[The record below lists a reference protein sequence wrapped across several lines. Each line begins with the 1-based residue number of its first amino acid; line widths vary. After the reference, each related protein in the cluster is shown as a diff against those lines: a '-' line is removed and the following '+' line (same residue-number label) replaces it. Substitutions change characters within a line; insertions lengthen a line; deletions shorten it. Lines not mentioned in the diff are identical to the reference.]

1 MLGLMR
7 IVFGVGALVFGILGI
22 RMVFNSYGRVAN
34 KGNSFLI
41 ITIILL
47 ILFFNARSLELY
59 LFY

>member
-1 MLGLMR
+1 MLACMR
-7 IVFGVGALVFGILGI
+7 LVFLTGALVFGILGI
-22 RMVFNSYGRVAN
+22 RMIFSNYGRVAN
-34 KGNSFLI
+34 KGHSFLI